1 MLKYNKLK
9 QEPFTLEYDSEDVVK
24 HHYCTDALIIST
36 WHAMY
41 EAGPYEIA
49 ISVALRWSDF
59 IWLIYYLLVCQRLPP
74 TPQQTLCES
83 SNFAVFAAV
92 NLELRT
98 ALTHS
103 GHSEIFI
110 E

>member
-24 HHYCTDALIIST
+24 HHYCINVLVNAT

-59 IWLIYYLLVCQRLPP
+59 IWLIYSWLACQCLPP
-74 TPQQTLCES
+74 TPQHTLCES
-83 SNFAVFAAV
+83 SNFAVLAALP
-92 NLELRT
+92 LELRT
-98 ALTHS
+98 AFTPS
-103 GHSEIFI
+103 RHSEIFV